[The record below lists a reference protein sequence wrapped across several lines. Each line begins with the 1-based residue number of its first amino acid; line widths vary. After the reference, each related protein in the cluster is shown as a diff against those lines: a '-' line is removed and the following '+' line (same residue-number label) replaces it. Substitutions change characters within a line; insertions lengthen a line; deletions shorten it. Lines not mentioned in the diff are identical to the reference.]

1 MTKIVYNAC
10 YGGFGLSHEAV
21 MRYAELKGIK
31 LYFNKDYSMHNYYLI
46 PVEEY
51 NRIRAEEKAKPVGSG
66 RFKESNAAYFSVS
79 SIDRTDPI
87 LVQVVEE
94 LGERANGNYARLMIA
109 DIPAGTLYRVEEYD
123 GYESIM
129 FQDDYNWNVAQ

>member
-31 LYFNKDYSMHNYYLI
+31 LYTEKQYGYNNYYLI

-51 NRIRAEEKAKPVGSG
+51 NCIRAEEESKPIGPD
-66 RFKESNAAYFSVS
+66 RFKESNAAYFLPS
-79 SIDRTDPI
+79 SIERTDPT

-94 LGERANGNYARLMIA
+94 MGKAASGDYAKLMIEEV
-109 DIPAGTLYRVEEYD
+109 PVGTLYRIDEYD
-123 GYESIM
+123 GYESVKTRETYDWSI
-129 FQDDYNWNVAQ
+129 A

>member
-21 MRYAELKGIK
+21 LRYAELKGIK
-31 LYFNKDYSMHNYYLI
+31 LYFEQQKYSTYCYYLI

-51 NRIRAEEKAKPVGSG
+51 NRIRAAEQTKPISSG
-66 RFKESNAAYFSVS
+66 RFKESNAAYFSPT
-79 SIDRTDPI
+79 SIERADPI

-94 LGERANGNYARLMIA
+94 LGEQANGNYARLIIT

-129 FQDDYNWNVAQ
+129 VQDDYNWNVA

>member
-21 MRYAELKGIK
+21 LRYAELKGIK
-31 LYFNKDYSMHNYYLI
+31 LYFEQQYSTYCYYLI

-51 NRIRAEEKAKPVGSG
+51 NRIRAVEEAKPLGPG
-66 RFKESNAAYFSVS
+66 RFKESNSAYFAPC
-79 SIDRTDPI
+79 SIERNDPA

-94 LGERANGNYARLMIA
+94 LGKKANGPYARLVIE
-109 DIPAGTLYRVEEYD
+109 DIPAGTLYRIDEYD
-123 GYESIM
+123 GYESVKTRETY
-129 FQDDYNWNVAQ
+129 DWSVA

>member
-21 MRYAELKGIK
+21 MRYAELEGIK
-31 LYFNKDYSMHNYYLI
+31 LYFNKQYSSYHYYLI

-51 NRIRAEEKAKPVGSG
+51 NRIRAVEQAKPVGSG
-66 RFKESNAAYFSVS
+66 RFKECNDAYFSVC
-79 SIDRTDPI
+79 SIERTDPI

-94 LGERANGNYARLMIA
+94 LGERANGNYAKLMIA

-129 FQDDYNWNVAQ
+129 VQDDYNWNVA